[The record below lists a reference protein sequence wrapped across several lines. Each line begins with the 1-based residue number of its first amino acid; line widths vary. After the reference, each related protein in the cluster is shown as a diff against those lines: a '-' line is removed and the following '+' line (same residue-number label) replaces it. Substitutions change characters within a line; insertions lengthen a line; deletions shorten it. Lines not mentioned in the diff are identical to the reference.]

1 MKADLPI
8 IVPIIP
14 RDNQNLEKPPIFIER
29 PMGNV
34 EAKSVAT

>member
-8 IVPIIP
+8 IVTIIP
-14 RDNQNLEKPPIFIER
+14 RDNKHLEKPPIFIER

-34 EAKSVAT
+34 EA